1 MEISD
6 AKKVLEQVKDKMS
19 KAVEYLDNELATYRV
34 GKANPSIF
42 SGISIE
48 YYGTSTPLAQVASIT
63 VPDARTMIIQPWEKS
78 LIQQIEKAIMAAN
91 LGFTPQNNGEI
102 IRIQVPPLTEE
113 RRKELVKKAKNEG
126 ETARISLRNARRDG
140 VDLLKKYQKEGLSE
154 DVVKDTE
161 TFIQKELDVYSKK
174 VEEILSVKEKEIMT
188 V

>member
-48 YYGTSTPLAQVASIT
+48 YYGTPTPLAQVASIT

-91 LGFTPQNNGEI
+91 LGFTPQNNGET

-113 RRKELVKKAKNEG
+113 RRKDLVKKAKNEG

-161 TFIQKELDVYSKK
+161 ALIHKELDVYSKK

>member
-6 AKKVLEQVKDKMS
+6 AKKVLEQIKDKMS

-48 YYGTSTPLAQVASIT
+48 YYGTPTPLAQVASIT

-78 LIQQIEKAIMAAN
+78 LIQQIEKAIMVAN

-140 VDLLKKYQKEGLSE
+140 VDLLKKYQKDGLSE

-161 TFIQKELDVYSKK
+161 TLIQKELDVFTKK
-174 VEEILSVKEKEIMT
+174 VEDILLVKEKEIMT